1 MEISAKLVKDLRDR
15 TGAGMMECKKALV
28 ESNGD
33 IEIAIENMRKAGQAK
48 ADKKSSRIAAEGVI
62 KINISGDKKFA
73 TLLEVNSET
82 DFAAKDDSFIEFA
95 SNIEERLVSK
105 KYLDVEDLKKD
116 VEEDRQKLVQSIG
129 ENIQV
134 RRLATQEFDSSK
146 KVGTYLHSDNKL
158 AAMVLLKE
166 ENDEL
171 GRDIAMHISA
181 SAPLSINED
190 GVDKEV
196 LERETNI
203 FESQAKES
211 GKDENIMQKM
221 VEGKIKRFLKE
232 VTLLSQDFIKDPDTP
247 ISKLLENSDNEVISF
262 ERFKVGEGIEVSS
275 KDFAEEVAEQLN
287 KDG

>member
-1 MEISAKLVKDLRDR
+1 MEIKASQVKELRELS
-15 TGAGMMECKKALV
+15 GVGMMECKKALV
-28 ESNGD
+28 EVEGD
-33 IEIAIENMRKAGQAK
+33 IEKALDLLRSNSALK
-48 ADKKSSRIAAEGVI
+48 AEKKSARVAADGVI
-62 KINISGDKKFA
+62 KVHVSENYA
-73 TLLEVNSET
+73 TMVEINSET
-82 DFAAKDDSFIEFA
+82 DFAAKDDSFIEFTK
-95 SNIEERLVSK
+95 NIEERLVEK
-105 KYLDVEDLKKD
+105 RYLDVEDLKKD

-129 ENIQV
+129 ENIQI

-190 GVDKEV
+190 GVDKNV
-196 LERETNI
+196 LERERNI
-203 FESQAKES
+203 FESQARES

-221 VEGKIKRFLKE
+221 VEGKVKRFLKE
-232 VTLLSQDFIKDPDTP
+232 VTLLSQDFIKDPDTS
-247 ISKLLENSDNEVISF
+247 ISKLLENSDNEVVSF

>member
-1 MEISAKLVKDLRDR
+1 MEIKASQVKELRELS
-15 TGAGMMECKKALV
+15 GVGMMECKKALV
-28 ESNGD
+28 EVEGD
-33 IEIAIENMRKAGQAK
+33 IEKALDLLRSNSALK
-48 ADKKSSRIAAEGVI
+48 AEKKSARVAADGVI
-62 KINISGDKKFA
+62 KVHVSENYA
-73 TLLEVNSET
+73 TMVEINSET
-82 DFAAKDDSFIEFA
+82 DFAAKDDSFIEFTK
-95 SNIEERLVSK
+95 NIEERLVEK

-129 ENIQV
+129 ENIQI

-181 SAPLSINED
+181 LAPLSINED
-190 GVDKEV
+190 GVEKNV
-196 LERETNI
+196 LERERNI
-203 FESQAKES
+203 FESQARES

-232 VTLLSQDFIKDPDTP
+232 VTLLSQDFIKDPDTS
-247 ISKLLENSDNEVISF
+247 ISKLLENSDNEVVSF

>member
-1 MEISAKLVKDLRDR
+1 MEIKASQVKELRELS
-15 TGAGMMECKKALV
+15 GVGMMECKKALV
-28 ESNGD
+28 EVGGD
-33 IEIAIENMRKAGQAK
+33 IEKALDLLRSNSALK
-48 ADKKSSRIAAEGVI
+48 AEKKSARVAADGGIAVHVSE
-62 KINISGDKKFA
+62 DYA
-73 TLLEVNSET
+73 TMVEINSET
-82 DFAAKDDSFIEFA
+82 DFAAKDESFIGFTK
-95 SNIEERLVSK
+95 NIKERLIDR

-181 SAPLSINED
+181 SAPLSISAD
-190 GVDKEV
+190 GVDKKV
-196 LERETNI
+196 LEREINI
-203 FESQAKES
+203 FESQARES

-232 VTLLSQDFIKDPDTP
+232 VTLLSQDFIKDPDTS

>member
-1 MEISAKLVKDLRDR
+1 MEIKASQVKELRELS
-15 TGAGMMECKKALV
+15 GVGMMECKKALV
-28 ESNGD
+28 EVEGD
-33 IEIAIENMRKAGQAK
+33 IEKALDLLRSNSALK
-48 ADKKSSRIAAEGVI
+48 AEKKSARVAADGVI
-62 KINISGDKKFA
+62 KVHVSEDYA
-73 TLLEVNSET
+73 TMVEINSET
-82 DFAAKDDSFIEFA
+82 DFAAKDDSFIEFTK
-95 SNIEERLVSK
+95 NIEERLVEK

-129 ENIQV
+129 ENIQI

-190 GVDKEV
+190 GVDKNV
-196 LERETNI
+196 LERERNI
-203 FESQAKES
+203 FESQARES

-232 VTLLSQDFIKDPDTP
+232 VTLLSQDFIKDPDTS
-247 ISKLLENSDNEVISF
+247 ISKLLENSDNEVVSF

>member
-1 MEISAKLVKDLRDR
+1 MEIKASQVKELRELS
-15 TGAGMMECKKALV
+15 GVGMMECKKALV
-28 ESNGD
+28 EVEGD
-33 IEIAIENMRKAGQAK
+33 IEKALDLLRSNSALK
-48 ADKKSSRIAAEGVI
+48 AEKKSARVAADGVI
-62 KINISGDKKFA
+62 KVHVSENYA
-73 TLLEVNSET
+73 TMVEINSET
-82 DFAAKDDSFIEFA
+82 DFAAKDDSFIEFTK
-95 SNIEERLVSK
+95 NIEERLFEK

-134 RRLATQEFDSSK
+134 RRLATQEFDNPK

-158 AAMVLLKE
+158 PAMVLLKE

-232 VTLLSQDFIKDPDTP
+232 VTLLSQDFIKDPDTS

>member
-1 MEISAKLVKDLRDR
+1 MEIKASQVKELRELS
-15 TGAGMMECKKALV
+15 GVGMMECKKALV
-28 ESNGD
+28 EVEGD
-33 IEIAIENMRKAGQAK
+33 IEKALDLLRSNSALK
-48 ADKKSSRIAAEGVI
+48 AEKKSARVAADGVI
-62 KINISGDKKFA
+62 KVHVSENYA
-73 TLLEVNSET
+73 TMVEINSET
-82 DFAAKDDSFIEFA
+82 DFAAKDDSFIEFTK
-95 SNIEERLVSK
+95 NIEERLVEK
-105 KYLDVEDLKKD
+105 KYLDVEDLKKE

-129 ENIQV
+129 ENIQI

-190 GVDKEV
+190 GVDKNV
-196 LERETNI
+196 LERERNI
-203 FESQAKES
+203 FESQARES

-221 VEGKIKRFLKE
+221 VQGKIKKFLKE
-232 VTLLSQDFIKDPDTP
+232 VTLLSQDFIKDPDTS
-247 ISKLLENSDNEVISF
+247 ISKLLENSDNEVVSF

>member
-1 MEISAKLVKDLRDR
+1 MEIKASQVKELRELS
-15 TGAGMMECKKALV
+15 GVGMMECKKALV
-28 ESNGD
+28 EVEGD
-33 IEIAIENMRKAGQAK
+33 IEKALDLLRSNSALK
-48 ADKKSSRIAAEGVI
+48 AEKKSSRVAADGVI
-62 KINISGDKKFA
+62 KVHISKNYA
-73 TLLEVNSET
+73 TMVEINSET
-82 DFAAKDDSFIEFA
+82 DFAAKDDSFIEFTK
-95 SNIEERLVSK
+95 NIEERLVEK

-129 ENIQV
+129 ENIQI

-181 SAPLSINED
+181 SAPLSINEG
-190 GVDKEV
+190 GVDKNV
-196 LERETNI
+196 LEREKNI
-203 FESQAKES
+203 FESQARES

-232 VTLLSQDFIKDPDTP
+232 VTLLSQDFIKDPDTS

>member
-1 MEISAKLVKDLRDR
+1 MEIKASQVKELRELS
-15 TGAGMMECKKALV
+15 GVGMMECKKALV
-28 ESNGD
+28 EVEGD
-33 IEIAIENMRKAGQAK
+33 IEKALDLLRSNSALK
-48 ADKKSSRIAAEGVI
+48 AEKKSARVAADGVI
-62 KINISGDKKFA
+62 KVHISENYA
-73 TLLEVNSET
+73 TMVEINSET
-82 DFAAKDDSFIEFA
+82 DFAAKDKSFIEFTK
-95 SNIEERLVSK
+95 NIEERLFDK
-105 KYLDVEDLKKD
+105 KYLDVEDLRKD

-158 AAMVLLKE
+158 ASMVLLKE

-181 SAPLSINED
+181 SAPLSINVD
-190 GVDKEV
+190 GVDKKI

-203 FESQAKES
+203 FESQARES

-232 VTLLSQDFIKDPDTP
+232 VTLLSQDFIKDPETS
-247 ISKLLENSDNEVISF
+247 ISKLLESSDNEVISF

-275 KDFAEEVAEQLN
+275 KDFAEEVAEQLS